1 MLYIYVI
8 QNRAYPA
15 HVYSAYFTAATRCQS
30 HLSAIAEKGSLSE
43 RYCLVLEEL
52 RVEATRQTTTTA
64 NTAVATAAA
73 AASSQFQ
80 PADNT
85 NANRYQAPVPV
96 LSLQQRQEQELGHDG
111 SPPDTNTIGTS
122 TGTGYTDS
130 PDDVGSSGNGGIEFG
145 ADVDDVNV
153 MAGLGLSVSDCSG
166 WGQFTSMVSC
176 GLGNMDLF
184 WGNEMSF

>member
-15 HVYSAYFTAATRCQS
+15 HVYSAYFAAATRCQS

-52 RVEATRQTTTTA
+52 RVEATRQITP
-64 NTAVATAAA
+64 AAA
-73 AASSQFQ
+73 ESSQVQ
-80 PADNT
+80 PTDNADT
-85 NANRYQAPVPV
+85 NAYQIPAPV
-96 LSLQQRQEQELGHDG
+96 LSLQQGQGQGHDE
-111 SPPDTNTIGTS
+111 SPHTI
-122 TGTGYTDS
+122 GTGYTDS
-130 PDDVGSSGNGGIEFG
+130 LDGGGGIDFST
-145 ADVDDVNV
+145 DDANA

-184 WGNEMSF
+184 WGDEMRF

>member
-8 QNRAYPA
+8 QNRACPA
-15 HVYSAYFTAATRCQS
+15 HVYSAYFAAATRCQS

-52 RVEATRQTTTTA
+52 RVEATRQTTPAAASTTS
-64 NTAVATAAA
+64 AA
-73 AASSQFQ
+73 AASQFQ
-80 PADNT
+80 PTDDTRIANT
-85 NANRYQAPVPV
+85 EQYQATVPV
-96 LSLQQRQEQELGHDG
+96 LPLQQEQGQGQGHDE
-111 SPPDTNTIGTS
+111 SPHTI
-122 TGTGYTDS
+122 GTGYTNS
-130 PDDVGSSGNGGIEFG
+130 LDDPSNGNGGSGMDFG
-145 ADVDDVNV
+145 TDADANA

-184 WGNEMSF
+184 WGDEMRF

>member
-8 QNRAYPA
+8 QNRACPA
-15 HVYSAYFTAATRCQS
+15 HVYSAYFAAATRCQS

-52 RVEATRQTTTTA
+52 RVEATRQTTPA
-64 NTAVATAAA
+64 ATDTPAA
-73 AASSQFQ
+73 AASQFQ
-80 PADNT
+80 STDDTSVA
-85 NANRYQAPVPV
+85 NAGQYQATVPV
-96 LSLQQRQEQELGHDG
+96 LSLQQGQGQGQGQGHDE
-111 SPPDTNTIGTS
+111 SPHTIGT
-122 TGTGYTDS
+122 GYADS
-130 PDDVGSSGNGGIEFG
+130 LDDPGNGNGNGNGGSGMDFSTD
-145 ADVDDVNV
+145 ADANA

-184 WGNEMSF
+184 WGDEMRF